1 MLGGME
7 CHINRW
13 FFVCHKTEETL
24 YHNQAHRRFLL
35 LFYFTFL
42 MDLLIPVVVQD
53 EILAQMDY

>member
-1 MLGGME
+1 MSL
-7 CHINRW
+7 
-13 FFVCHKTEETL
+13 TQETL

-35 LFYFTFL
+35 LLLFYFAFL

>member
-1 MLGGME
+1 MS
-7 CHINRW
+7 
-13 FFVCHKTEETL
+13 VTQETL

-35 LFYFTFL
+35 LLFYFAFL